1 MDTNQAPAEFF
12 PLFDAIP
19 ALSSVPRATLCT
31 LPSPVERI
39 AEEVA
44 PDLWIKRDDLN
55 APGCG
60 GNKVRA
66 LEFLLGD
73 LNEGDTIVTVGGEG
87 STHVLSTAIHAQRL
101 GLRVLAL
108 RWTHEMNSISEL
120 ASDRIQELLPGS
132 RVHGNPVTA
141 IASARFHSMS
151 PRVRYI
157 PVGGST
163 PLGILGH
170 VNAALELAG
179 QIQRN
184 ELPMPWRMVLPVA
197 SGGTAAGL
205 LLGFAIAGL
214 PIDIV
219 GARVGPGL
227 FVNKA
232 KVLSLVRRTRKLI
245 EQVSGTQLPRVDS
258 SRLYIA
264 HDTYGGAYGRS
275 LPRAAAA
282 AKLLHGATG
291 IQLDETYSAKAWTAA
306 LDERAKMGGAL
317 LYWLTFDAKCLTT

>member
-1 MDTNQAPAEFF
+1 LDTNQSQAESF
-12 PLFDAIP
+12 PLFDAFP
-19 ALSSVPRATLCT
+19 ALASVPRAKLCT
-31 LPSPVERI
+31 LPSPVQRLQD
-39 AEEVA
+39 VA

-55 APGCG
+55 APECG

-73 LNEGDTIVTVGGEG
+73 LEEGDTVVTVGGEG
-87 STHVLSTAIHAQRL
+87 STHVLSTAIHARRL

-108 RWTHEMNSISEL
+108 RWTHEMNSVADL
-120 ASDRIQELLPGS
+120 ASERIHDLLPGS
-132 RVHGNPVTA
+132 RVHGNPVIA
-141 IASARFHSMS
+141 LASARFHAMGS
-151 PRVRYI
+151 RVRYI
-157 PVGGST
+157 PLGGSS

-179 QIQRN
+179 QIQHN
-184 ELPMPWRMVLPVA
+184 EMPMPWRMVLPVA

-205 LLGFAIAGL
+205 LLGFTIAGM

-227 FVNKA
+227 FVNRA
-232 KVLSLVRRTRKLI
+232 KVLGLVRRTRKLTEEI
-245 EQVSGTQLPRVDS
+245 TGTRLPRVDS
-258 SRLYIA
+258 SRLYIV
-264 HDTYGGAYGRS
+264 HDTYGGAYGRA

-282 AKLLHGATG
+282 AKVLHDAAG
-291 IQLDETYSAKAWTAA
+291 ISLDETYSAKAWAA
-306 LDERAKMGGAL
+306 VLDERARMGGAL

>member
-1 MDTNQAPAEFF
+1 M
-12 PLFDAIP
+12 
-19 ALSSVPRATLCT
+19 PRAKLCT
-31 LPSPVERI
+31 LPSPVHRI
-39 AEEVA
+39 ADEIA
-44 PDLWIKRDDLN
+44 PDVWIKRDDLN

-73 LNEGDTIVTVGGEG
+73 LEEGDTVVTVGGEG
-87 STHVLSTAIHAQRL
+87 STHVLSTAIHAKRL

-108 RWTHEMNSISEL
+108 RWTHEMNSVADL
-120 ASDRIQELLPGS
+120 ASDRISKLLPGS
-132 RVHGNPVTA
+132 RVHGNPVIA

-151 PRVRYI
+151 SRVRYI

-170 VNAALELAG
+170 VNSALELAG
-179 QIQRN
+179 QIARN

-205 LLGFAIAGL
+205 LLGFTIAGL

-227 FVNKA
+227 FVNRA
-232 KVLSLVRRTRKLI
+232 KVLSLVRQTRKLI
-245 EQVSGTQLPRVDS
+245 EGMTRERLPRVDA
-258 SRLYIA
+258 SRLIIA
-264 HDTYGGAYGRS
+264 HEAYGGAYGRA
-275 LPRAAAA
+275 LPRAATT
-282 AKLLHGATG
+282 AKLLHDAAG
-291 IQLDETYSAKAWTAA
+291 IRLDETYSAKAWAAA
-306 LDERAKMGGAL
+306 LDERARMGGAL
-317 LYWLTFDAKCLTT
+317 LYWLTFDSRCLTT

>member
-1 MDTNQAPAEFF
+1 M
-12 PLFDAIP
+12 
-19 ALSSVPRATLCT
+19 PRATLCT
-31 LPSPVERI
+31 LPSPVQRI
-39 AEEVA
+39 PDVA

-73 LNEGDTIVTVGGEG
+73 LAEGDTVVTVGGEG
-87 STHVLSTAIHAQRL
+87 STHVLSTAIHARRL

-108 RWTHEMNSISEL
+108 RWTHEMNSVAEL
-120 ASDRIQELLPGS
+120 ASDRIVDLLPGS
-132 RVHGNPVTA
+132 RVHGNPVVA
-141 IASARFHSMS
+141 LAAARFHSMGS
-151 PRVRYI
+151 RVRYI
-157 PVGGST
+157 PVGGSS

-179 QIQRN
+179 QIERN
-184 ELPMPWRMVLPVA
+184 EMPMPWRMVLPLA

-205 LLGFAIAGL
+205 LLGFTIAGL

-227 FVNKA
+227 FVNRA

-245 EQVSGTQLPRVDS
+245 EEITRARLPRVDA
-258 SRLYIA
+258 SRLHIA
-264 HDTYGGAYGRS
+264 HDTYGGAYGRP
-275 LPRAAAA
+275 LPRADAA
-282 AKLLHGATG
+282 AKVLHHATG
-291 IQLDETYSAKAWTAA
+291 ILLDETYSAKAWAAA
-306 LDERAKMGGAL
+306 LDERARMGGAL

>member
-1 MDTNQAPAEFF
+1 METHLAQGESF
-12 PLFDAIP
+12 PLFDTFP
-19 ALSSVPRATLCT
+19 ALAGIPRVKLCS
-31 LPSPVERI
+31 LPSPVQRLS
-39 AEEVA
+39 EVG

-66 LEFLLGD
+66 LEFLLGG
-73 LNEGDTIVTVGGEG
+73 LEKGDTVVTVGGEG
-87 STHVLSTAIHAQRL
+87 STHVLSTAIHAKRL

-108 RWTHEMNSISEL
+108 RWTHEMNSVADL
-120 ASDRIQELLPGS
+120 ASDRIQDLLPGS
-132 RVHGNPVTA
+132 RVHGHPVLA
-141 IASARFHSMS
+141 IAAARFHSVS
-151 PRVRYI
+151 NRVRYI
-157 PVGGST
+157 PVGGSS
-163 PLGILGH
+163 PVGILGH

-205 LLGFAIAGL
+205 LLGFSIAGL
-214 PIDIV
+214 SIDIV

-227 FVNKA
+227 FVNRT
-232 KVLSLVRRTRKLI
+232 KVLGLVRRTRKLI
-245 EQVSGTQLPRVDS
+245 EEISGERLPRVDS

-264 HDTYGGAYGRS
+264 HDTYGGAYGRA

-282 AKLLHGATG
+282 AKLLHDAAG
-291 IQLDETYSAKAWTAA
+291 ITLDETYTAKAWAAA
-306 LDERAKMGGAL
+306 LDERAQMGGAL
-317 LYWLTFDAKCLTT
+317 LFWLTFDSRCLTT

>member
-1 MDTNQAPAEFF
+1 M
-12 PLFDAIP
+12 
-19 ALSSVPRATLCT
+19 PRATLCT
-31 LPSPVERI
+31 LPSPVQRI
-39 AEEVA
+39 PDVA

-73 LNEGDTIVTVGGEG
+73 LAEGDTVVTVGGEG
-87 STHVLSTAIHAQRL
+87 STHVLSTAIHARRL

-108 RWTHEMNSISEL
+108 RWTHEMNSVAEL
-120 ASDRIQELLPGS
+120 ASDRIVDLLPGS
-132 RVHGNPVTA
+132 RVHGNPVVA
-141 IASARFHSMS
+141 LAAARFHAMGS
-151 PRVRYI
+151 RVRYI
-157 PVGGST
+157 PVGGSS

-184 ELPMPWRMVLPVA
+184 EMPMPWRMVLPLA

-205 LLGFAIAGL
+205 LLGFTIAGL

-227 FVNKA
+227 FVNRA

-245 EQVSGTQLPRVDS
+245 EEITRSRLPRVDA
-258 SRLYIA
+258 SRLHVA
-264 HDTYGGAYGRS
+264 HDTYGGAYGRA
-275 LPRAAAA
+275 LPRADAA
-282 AKLLHGATG
+282 AKVLHHATG
-291 IQLDETYSAKAWTAA
+291 ILLDETYSAKAWAAA
-306 LDERAKMGGAL
+306 LDERARMGGAL

>member
-1 MDTNQAPAEFF
+1 MNTSPAPAASF
-12 PLFDAIP
+12 PLFDAFP
-19 ALSSVPRATLCT
+19 ALATIPRATLCT
-31 LPSPVERI
+31 LPSPIQRV
-39 AEEVA
+39 AEVA

-73 LNEGDTIVTVGGEG
+73 LERGDTVVAVGAEG
-87 STHVLSTAIHAQRL
+87 STHVLSTAIHAERL
-101 GLRVLAL
+101 GLKVLAL
-108 RWTHEMNSISEL
+108 RWTQEMNSAAEL
-120 ASDRIQELLPGS
+120 ASDRIDDLLPGS
-132 RVHGNPVTA
+132 RIHGNPVVA
-141 IASARFHSMS
+141 LAAARFHSMTGK
-151 PRVRYI
+151 VKYI
-157 PVGGST
+157 PIGGSS

-184 ELPMPWRMVLPVA
+184 ELPMPWRMVLPLA

-205 LLGFAIAGL
+205 LLGFTIAGL

-227 FVNKA
+227 FVNKT
-232 KVLSLVRRTRKLI
+232 KVLGLVRRTRRLI
-245 EQVSGTQLPRVDS
+245 EEISGERLPRVDAT
-258 SRLYIA
+258 RLYIA
-264 HDTYGGAYGRS
+264 HDTYGGAYGRV

-282 AKLLHGATG
+282 AKVLHDATG
-291 IQLDETYSAKAWTAA
+291 ILLDETYCAKAWTAA
-306 LDERAKMGGAL
+306 LDERAQMGGAL
-317 LYWLTFDAKCLTT
+317 LYWLTFDSKCLTS